1 MSLKAFHIAFI
12 TVSTL
17 LTFGMGVY
25 AFLEVDG
32 AMRFVWTL
40 AALLAGILLIVYGM
54 RFLKKMKHLGST

>member
-17 LTFGMGVY
+17 LTFGMGAW
-25 AFLEVDG
+25 AFFEVDG
-32 AMRFVWTL
+32 AMRFVWLL
-40 AALLAGILLIVYGM
+40 AALLVGALLIIYGM